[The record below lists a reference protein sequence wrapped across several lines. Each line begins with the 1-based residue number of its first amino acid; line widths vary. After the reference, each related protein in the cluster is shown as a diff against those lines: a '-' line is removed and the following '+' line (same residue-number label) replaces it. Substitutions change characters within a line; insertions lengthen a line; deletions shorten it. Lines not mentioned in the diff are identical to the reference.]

1 MVIVQYLCKQARD
14 SEPICRE
21 LALCQVLCCQAP
33 SKEAEM
39 KTDYLCYQG
48 TPLGEETDAWIII
61 TINTT
66 DAAKVIDVM
75 IVYMCVCVYI

>member
-1 MVIVQYLCKQARD
+1 
-14 SEPICRE
+14 
-21 LALCQVLCCQAP
+21 
-33 SKEAEM
+33 M

-75 IVYMCVCVYI
+75 IVYLKKIKLIK